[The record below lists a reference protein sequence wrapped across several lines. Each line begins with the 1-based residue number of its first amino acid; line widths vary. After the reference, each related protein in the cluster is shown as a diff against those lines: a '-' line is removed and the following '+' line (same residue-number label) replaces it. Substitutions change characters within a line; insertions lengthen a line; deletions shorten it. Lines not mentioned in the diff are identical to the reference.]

1 MCETPASHRSGWRRF
16 QEYVSLVRE
25 IVIDPFTDTANKS
38 AWGRPQDTFW
48 GQLCSTLHPKPI
60 LPRLERA
67 AIRSTKTRDMRVLG
81 FLAFRVRGTKNP
93 LAIDTGMLRL
103 LNPALHELDI
113 QVTVSQHATPSTL
126 DKLGKALATCFSSMQ
141 SLEVLSI
148 DVPNLASIL
157 DVESLPRSHPRLRY
171 LKLNDR
177 ASSGLSLR
185 ALTALPNLEYL
196 HTNLCRSTAR
206 VTLPS
211 GRITLAGLRSLSV
224 SCSEVAAISNLLA
237 HVNAPSLEMFSV
249 CRVVKDY
256 SAEPL
261 LQELSKILRTLVARC
276 PSLTAFEWS
285 STVQSGARRA
295 GHLAQGR
302 STIPLAKFF
311 APLLSHR
318 AMRGFSVRFDG
329 RGPVVPYTLADFRAI
344 AEAWPDLETFRLR
357 DDGGCDRGADG
368 SASSQSQEERVGLE
382 CAFAF
387 ARHCPRLRVLHL
399 PKVELAVGG
408 FGSDVARCPP
418 EPHAGLRELHVG
430 RVVCVGE
437 QQPGGVEDEVRRQ
450 KAVAQLRFLMKKA
463 FPSAAI
469 QIGG

>member
-206 VTLPS
+206 ATLPS
-211 GRITLAGLRSLSV
+211 GRITLAGLRSLTV
-224 SCSEVAAISNLLA
+224 SCSNVAAISNLLA
-237 HVNAPSLEMFSV
+237 HVNAPLLEIFSV
-249 CRVVKDY
+249 CRVVSDP
-256 SAEPL
+256 SVEHLPREL
-261 LQELSKILRTLVARC
+261 LRNLRTLVAQC

-285 STVQSGARRA
+285 STVQSGVRRA
-295 GHLAQGR
+295 GHLVRGR
-302 STIPLAKFF
+302 SIIPLAEFF

-318 AMRGFSVRFDG
+318 TMRGFSVRFGG
-329 RGPVVPYTLADFRAI
+329 RGPVVPYTLVDFCAI

-399 PKVELAVGG
+399 PRVELVVGD
-408 FGSDVARCPP
+408 FGRDVARCPP